1 MDHAHYF
8 KRTAVYKVE
17 ENEISVVDVHENNT
31 ITPLDP
37 WMGAVVSLADG
48 QHTIAQLIQHMSA
61 QYPDGAPEKLTETLE
76 SVIDRLTETDVIELT
91 LRPSILPY
99 YLRLPMNEQDP
110 KQATEMMI
118 NDGFLKPPTEQTH

>member
-1 MDHAHYF
+1 LDHAHYF
-8 KRTAVYKVE
+8 KRNAVYKVE

-37 WMGAVVSLADG
+37 WMGAVLTLADG
-48 QHTIAQLIQHMSA
+48 QHTIAQLIQHMAA
-61 QYPDGAPEKLTETLE
+61 QYPNGAPEDLTKTLE

-99 YLRLPMNEQDP
+99 YLRIPMNEQDP
-110 KQATEMMI
+110 KKATEMMI
-118 NDGFLKPPTEQTH
+118 NDGFLRSPEKQ

>member
-8 KRTAVYKVE
+8 KRNAVYRVE
-17 ENEISVVDVHENNT
+17 KDEISVVDVHENNT

-37 WMGAVVSLADG
+37 WMGAVLSLADG
-48 QHTIAQLIQHMSA
+48 QHTIAQLIQHMAA
-61 QYPDGAPEKLTETLE
+61 QYPNGAPENLTKTLE

-99 YLRLPMNEQDP
+99 YLRIPMNEQDP
-110 KQATEMMI
+110 KKATEMMI
-118 NDGFLKPPTEQTH
+118 NDGFLRSPAE